1 MSQVEVGGKKD
12 APYITDMIIP
22 LIQKIEKT
30 RDEHN
35 KLRPG
40 VVDLVLFDGA
50 SNAVKAGKILG
61 THFPHIKVVHGAEHV
76 VALFLKD
83 VYTNVSASMLLCCSL
98 DVAISQSQLL
108 SPLFAVQSVQNV
120 IRIRKTVKEHIRF
133 LPPSFPCNVLQ
144 VQQGTQSWYLC

>member
-12 APYITDMIIP
+12 APFITDMIIP

-76 VALFLKD
+76 VSLFFKD
-83 VYTNVSASMLLCCSL
+83 VYTNVSTSMLLCCSL

-108 SPLFAVQSVQNV
+108 SPVFAVRSVQNIIQFWKSV
-120 IRIRKTVKEHIRF
+120 KERIRC
-133 LPPSFPCNVLQ
+133 LSSSSPCNVSQ
-144 VQQGTQSWYLC
+144 GQQGTQSWYLC